1 MVMALSAAAL
11 KQFLTEHKL
20 PDSYADQIE
29 TWFQGLAEELSL
41 HQKSANQPFVVG
53 IHGAQGSGKS
63 TLASCLVFL
72 FETLYQQNAVALSL
86 DDFYFSRAQ
95 REALATSV
103 HPLLMTRGVPG
114 THDIAL
120 AIKTLKQLCDG
131 TTPVHLPKF
140 DKALDERAPENEWR
154 QIVTPPKLIVL
165 EGWCLGAL
173 PQNTLALET
182 CINNLE
188 ACEDK
193 DKLWRQYVNQQ
204 LTHAYPDL
212 FSHVDFWLMLKAPDF
227 DCIYQWRLEQERHL
241 AEHHDEADTAEHIMN
256 AEELAR
262 FIQFYQR
269 LTEHCLKTLPNKMD
283 AIFELNAARQITA
296 LTHPNHPTTSQ
307 ETTKLLIF
315 TDLDGTLLDH
325 HNYRHDEADAM
336 LAHLEA
342 IQIPVIPVSSKT
354 QSEIELLRYAI
365 HNTHPFVCENGAA
378 VFIPNHTFPNP
389 PKDTRQFEGYWVK
402 EFVQPRQHWQK
413 RIDALRPEFGS
424 EFTTFADAGIDG
436 IIAMTGLDV
445 HAAARAARRQYG
457 EVISWHGSPAR
468 EKLFSEALKEAGA
481 NVLHGGRFMHV
492 SGLCDKG
499 KALKW
504 LSDLYQ
510 AHYKP
515 YHLMTLAIGDS
526 QNDIAM
532 LEQADLA
539 LLIPSPA
546 QELPKIAPRHG
557 VFIAKHYG
565 PRGWAE
571 SMAEILAS
579 LKITAADIAV
589 QEQAHG

>member
-1 MVMALSAAAL
+1 MELSATAI
-11 KQFLTEHKL
+11 KHFLAQHQL
-20 PDSYADQIE
+20 PDSYADQMKA
-29 TWFQGLAEELSL
+29 WFQGIAEEIAM
-41 HQKSANQPFVVG
+41 HQKSANRPFVVG

-63 TLASCLVFL
+63 SLANCLVFL
-72 FETLYQQNAVALSL
+72 FETLYQQKAVALSL

-114 THDIAL
+114 THDTAL
-120 AIKTLKQLCDG
+120 AITTLEQLCDW
-131 TTPVHLPKF
+131 TVPVRVPKF
-140 DKALDERAPENEWR
+140 DKAVDDRIPESEWLT
-154 QIVTPPKLIVL
+154 ITEPPQLIVL

-173 PQNTLALET
+173 PQNAADLEQ
-182 CINNLE
+182 CINTLE
-188 ACEDK
+188 AHEDK
-193 DKLWRQYVNQQ
+193 DKLWRKYVNQQ

-212 FSHVDFWLMLKAPDF
+212 FAHVDYWLMLKAPDF

-241 AEHHDEADTAEHIMN
+241 AKHHDEADTAEHIMD

-269 LTEHCLKTLPNKMD
+269 LTEHCLETLPNKMD

-296 LTHPNHPTTSQ
+296 LTHPNHPTSPQ
-307 ETTKLLIF
+307 EITKLLIF

-325 HNYRHDEADAM
+325 HNYRHDDADAM

-342 IQIPVIPVSSKT
+342 LHIPVIPVSSKT
-354 QSEIELLRYAI
+354 QSEIELLRYSI
-365 HNTHPFVCENGAA
+365 HNKHPFISENGAA
-378 VFIPNHTFPNP
+378 VFIPNHIFSSP

-402 EFVQPRQHWQK
+402 EFVQPRKHWQ
-413 RIDALRPEFGS
+413 RIIDGLRAEFGS

-457 EVISWHGSPAR
+457 EAISWHGSVTR
-468 EKLFSEALKEAGA
+468 KNQFCKALTMAGA

-504 LSDLYQ
+504 LSELYQ
-510 AHYKP
+510 QHYKP

-532 LEQADLA
+532 LEEADLA
-539 LLIPSPA
+539 LLIPSPV

-557 VFIAKHYG
+557 VFTAQHYG
-565 PRGWAE
+565 PRGWAQ
-571 SMAEILAS
+571 SVGEILAS
-579 LKITAADIAV
+579 LKITTADIAV